1 VHAEDYEGLRRVH
14 DSTAIPIATGENEY
28 TRYGF
33 RDLIAC
39 GGADI
44 LQPDANVLG
53 GITEFRHIASLASAH
68 NLPVAPHGSAL
79 LHVHLVAGVSN
90 GLIVEHV
97 VTEGGE
103 RGLMHGSLTLDED
116 GMLAPPSAP
125 GLGVTLDE
133 AYLAETR
140 IG

>member
-1 VHAEDYEGLRRVH
+1 VH

-79 LHVHLVAGVSN
+79 LHVHLVAAVSN

-103 RGLMHGSLTLDED
+103 RGLMHGNLKLDAD
-116 GMLAPPSAP
+116 GMLAPSSAP
-125 GLGVTLDE
+125 GLGITLDE